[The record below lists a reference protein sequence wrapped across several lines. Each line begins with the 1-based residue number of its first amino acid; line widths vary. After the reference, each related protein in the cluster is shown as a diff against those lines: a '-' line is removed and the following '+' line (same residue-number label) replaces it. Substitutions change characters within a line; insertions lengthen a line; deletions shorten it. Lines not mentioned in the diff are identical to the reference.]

1 MSKFTPNA
9 ICLLTALLSVLS
21 TAGQSSTK
29 KVPQFPPPAFGKV
42 EVWDSALAKAKKE
55 NKWVFIDC
63 YTDWCGW
70 CKIMDQKNFADTQV
84 QNKMNSFLNSY
95 SLEMEKDDL
104 GKLLR
109 FHFGI
114 NGFPSFLIFNGDG
127 DFIGSYFGYSEKGPW
142 LNYLDSMQQLKES
155 TTGKGKY
162 KRPGLPPI
170 SASNIPDWFRGY
182 ILNKN
187 FSIFEDTTSTGFVNR
202 FKQVTD
208 PFQQMALYSIAPY
221 RCDETLAKQWLARE
235 SMYDSLFGHDW
246 TKSTA
251 YKLFGHQVQHSVEVQ
266 NEAQF
271 QWALRELLKRSEYP
285 EFDKPSQY
293 MEWYKKRG
301 EWSRYVASFDE
312 MAAKINPSG
321 LNSVAWEIFQSCDD
335 TKILKKAIEYSSMS
349 IEKTPNWAYYDTRA
363 NLYYKL
369 GNFTAAQENASEAI
383 RLGTAAGEN
392 ISNTQALMSKINVAL
407 PKSPNKKGK

>member
-1 MSKFTPNA
+1 
-9 ICLLTALLSVLS
+9 
-21 TAGQSSTK
+21 
-29 KVPQFPPPAFGKV
+29 
-42 EVWDSALAKAKKE
+42 
-55 NKWVFIDC
+55 
-63 YTDWCGW
+63 
-70 CKIMDQKNFADTQV
+70 
-84 QNKMNSFLNSY
+84 
-95 SLEMEKDDL
+95 
-104 GKLLR
+104 
-109 FHFGI
+109 
-114 NGFPSFLIFNGDG
+114 
-127 DFIGSYFGYSEKGPW
+127 
-142 LNYLDSMQQLKES
+142 
-155 TTGKGKY
+155 
-162 KRPGLPPI
+162 
-170 SASNIPDWFRGY
+170 
-182 ILNKN
+182 
-187 FSIFEDTTSTGFVNR
+187 
-202 FKQVTD
+202 
-208 PFQQMALYSIAPY
+208 
-221 RCDETLAKQWLARE
+221 
-235 SMYDSLFGHDW
+235 
-246 TKSTA
+246 
-251 YKLFGHQVQHSVEVQ
+251 VQHSVEVQ